1 MLERR
6 RYENIN
12 TLSTAVADFAA
23 DRLHTALQQ
32 NDVTSLVI
40 PGGSTPKFYLPTL
53 ARLPINWQKV
63 MITLSDE
70 RWVDTRSQDSNE
82 FLVRNYFLNH
92 MNREAHFISL
102 KTTHDHPSLALLTIN
117 DRLSQLPLPIN
128 LAILG
133 LGEDGHIA
141 SIFPGH
147 SINSASNSLCEV
159 AVPPIAPSIRIS
171 LAFSLLASSD
181 HIIVVVTGQ
190 NKKKRL
196 EQFIDSQDPQ
206 IPFIRLVQQTHSP
219 ITIFESN

>member
-6 RYENIN
+6 CYENIN

-23 DRLHTALQQ
+23 DRLHAALQH
-32 NDVTSLVI
+32 NAVVSLVI
-40 PGGSTPKFYLPTL
+40 PGGNTPKFYLPAL
-53 ARLPINWQKV
+53 ARLSVNWQNV
-63 MITLSDE
+63 IITLSDE
-70 RWVDTRSQDSNE
+70 RWVDTHSQGSNE
-82 FLVRNYFLNH
+82 FLIRSCFLNC
-92 MNREAHFISL
+92 MDNPARFISL
-102 KTTHDHPSLALLTIN
+102 KTTHDHPSLALSTLT

-147 SINSASNSLCEV
+147 PINSASNSLCEV
-159 AVPPIAPSIRIS
+159 ATPPIAPSIRIS
-171 LAFSLLASSD
+171 LAFSLLASSH
-181 HIIVVVTGQ
+181 HIIIVVTGQ
-190 NKKKRL
+190 NKRRRL

-206 IPFIRLVQQTHSP
+206 IPFMRLVQETHSP